1 MYHKLIDETKDVALK
16 IVSKYISEESAN
28 SNSEEINE
36 LLVKTKEERTKTY
49 LEKGYSEETLDII
62 FSDSFTLD
70 EFVKQKK
77 QIEIYE
83 LLDTIMRYE
92 YDAFIAIGDIIDAI
106 TRGNF
111 KSDLLKN
118 DKNEKIESA
127 YGHGVRYYSLK
138 THGFCEMVAN
148 YSSIIKS
155 KHSNEILKLLRN
167 IVGDELV
174 DLLDEFY
181 MTKIIGLKDYEKEP
195 GKAL

>member
-1 MYHKLIDETKDVALK
+1 
-16 IVSKYISEESAN
+16 
-28 SNSEEINE
+28 
-36 LLVKTKEERTKTY
+36 
-49 LEKGYSEETLDII
+49 
-62 FSDSFTLD
+62 
-70 EFVKQKK
+70 
-77 QIEIYE
+77 
-83 LLDTIMRYE
+83 MRYE

-106 TRGNF
+106 TKGNF
-111 KSDLLKN
+111 QSNLLRN

-127 YGHGVRYYSLK
+127 YGHGIRYYSLK
-138 THGFCEMVAN
+138 THGFDEMVAN